1 MRFGKPNKHESA
13 TISAIVIAND
23 VTSKRQMTNDLKMR
37 IVESATVSIIIGVV
51 HLFICS
57 LIRRESMVAWTRV
70 WILLLAL
77 VARSAVYCIDRM

>member
-1 MRFGKPNKHESA
+1 MRSFEDPFGKQNKHESA

-23 VTSKRQMTNDLKMR
+23 HMAN
-37 IVESATVSIIIGVV
+37 VESAC
-51 HLFICS
+51 LLFWRFPFICS
-57 LIRRESMVAWTRV
+57 VITIVDRRDSMVAWTRV